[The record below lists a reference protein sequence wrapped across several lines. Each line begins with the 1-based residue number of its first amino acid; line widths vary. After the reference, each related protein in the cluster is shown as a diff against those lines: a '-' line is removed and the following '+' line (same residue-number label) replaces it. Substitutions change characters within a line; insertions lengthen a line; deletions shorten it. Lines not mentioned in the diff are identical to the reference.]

1 MNKKANPMSGA
12 SKSIIS
18 EAAALNPELRE
29 RIAQKAFELYE
40 KRGSAHGLDV
50 QDWLEAERWVL
61 AEIKSGTKAQKAQ
74 SIAETGSK
82 VKTPIRER
90 SVAPKPGSA
99 LGRP

>member
-1 MNKKANPMSGA
+1 MNKKANPMSGGSQSA
-12 SKSIIS
+12 FS

-40 KRGSAHGLDV
+40 KRGSVHGLDV
-50 QDWLEAERWVL
+50 QDWLEAERLVL
-61 AEIKSGTKAQKAQ
+61 AEPKTGTKAQKAQ
-74 SIAETGSK
+74 SKADTGSRG
-82 VKTPIRER
+82 KTPIRER